1 MELNLYFYRIY
12 LNYYE
17 ILNFELYLEIEFE

>member
-12 LNYYE
+12 LYYYKFQE
-17 ILNFELYLEIEFE
+17 VWTIWIW